1 MATSGTIRNDFRTGY
16 AVQLVWN
23 VASQDVAKNTSSVR
37 VRVQLVS
44 TGSSYNINSSATK
57 NGSVTINGSTY
68 KFTFSA
74 DLSGNQTKTID
85 DRTVTVAH
93 GSDGKKTCSFSFS
106 TAINVTLSGTYYR
119 TVSKSGSGTFN
130 TIPRATVFDSIT
142 SASKYIDSVITYK
155 YSPKSSAFYNK
166 LVVKVGNSNLLTVNL
181 GTKSASQQTGTL
193 SLSTSQLS
201 TVYSKYPKA
210 VSAILVFTVETYSDS
225 NYSSK
230 VGTST
235 NKKLTLTFPTS
246 LVPTISSVTLSEAVS
261 GLATK
266 FGSYVQNKS
275 KVKVV
280 TSASGVSGSTI
291 TSVKTTING
300 VNYTGATIT
309 SGVLTKRGNIS
320 ISITVTD
327 SRGRTSSTSKSI
339 TVVNY
344 TPAKLN
350 SFTGFRA
357 LSDGTE
363 SYEGT
368 YLSLS
373 YSFSIA
379 NVGDKNDKSYKIEYK
394 LKSDSSWTTL
404 FSGNSYGLSETKI
417 TPSLF
422 TIDHAY
428 DVRMT
433 VSDYFG
439 SDSKIIDI
447 STAFTLIDLRST
459 GKGLAFG
466 KVSEKDALE
475 IAMETEFSHAETP
488 SSPII
493 LQNGQDLNNILT
505 AGFYVVPNTTVS
517 GSLLNKPYTA
527 TSTGSLVV
535 IKEGNGNQVRQ
546 IMKVCSKEDNRIYER
561 VYYTNAWGTW
571 KKVFNG
577 GSKILWSGGY
587 YMTEGHKITLSEAVS
602 EQVSGI
608 VLVFS
613 RYADGQAQNYGFVS
627 HFVSKEFVKAQMGIG
642 QCFLLCSSAKF
653 GIMACKYLYINDSTI
668 VGHVD
673 NSASGTANGITYN
686 NSAYVLRYVIGV

>member
-74 DLSGNQTKTID
+74 DLSGNQTKTLD

-106 TAINVTLSGTYYR
+106 TAINVTLSGTYYGN
-119 TVSKSGSGTFN
+119 VSKSGSGTFN
-130 TIPRATVFDSIT
+130 TIPRATVFDSIA
-142 SASKYIDSVITYK
+142 SASKYIDSAITYK
-155 YSPKSSAFYNK
+155 YSPKSSSFYNR
-166 LVVKVGNSNLLTVNL
+166 LVVKMGSSTLLTVNL
-181 GTKSASQQTGTL
+181 GTKGASQQTGTL
-193 SLSTSQLS
+193 TLSSSQLS

-230 VGTST
+230 VGTSIER
-235 NKKLTLTFPTS
+235 KLTLTFPTS

-266 FGSYVQNKS
+266 FGAYVQTKS

-280 TSASGVSGSTI
+280 TSASGVNGSTI
-291 TSVKTTING
+291 ASVKTTING
-300 VNYTGATIT
+300 VTYTGATIT
-309 SGVLTKRGNIS
+309 SGILSKSGSVSVS
-320 ISITVTD
+320 IKVTD
-327 SRGRTSSTSKSI
+327 SRGRVASTSKSI
-339 TVVNY
+339 TVVSY
-344 TPAKLN
+344 TPAKIN
-350 SFTGFRA
+350 SFIGFRA

-363 SYEGT
+363 NYEGT
-368 YLSLS
+368 YLSLA
-373 YSFSIA
+373 YSFSVSS
-379 NVGDKNDKSYKIEYK
+379 VGDKNDKSYRIEYRI
-394 LKSDSSWTTL
+394 KSDSSWTSL
-404 FSGNSYGLSETKI
+404 FAGNVYSLSETKI
-417 TPSLF
+417 SGSLF
-422 TIDHAY
+422 NIDHAY
-428 DVRMT
+428 DIRMT

-439 SDSKIIDI
+439 SDSKVIDI
-447 STAFTLIDLRST
+447 PTAFTLMDLRST
-459 GKGLAFG
+459 GRGLAFG

-488 SSPII
+488 SSPIM
-493 LQNGQDLNNILT
+493 LQNGQDLNDILT
-505 AGFYVVPNTTVS
+505 PGFYAIPNTTVS

-546 IMKVCSKEDNRIYER
+546 IMKICSKPDNRIYER
-561 VYYTNAWGTW
+561 VYYTNEWGEW

-577 GSKILWSGGY
+577 GSKILWTGGY
-587 YMTEGHKITLSEAVS
+587 YMTDGHKINLSEAIS

-653 GIMACKYLYINDSTI
+653 GLMACKYLYINDATI
-668 VGHVD
+668 AGHAD